1 MSSRN
6 LSVLLVEDSRV
17 LAERLRETLLSV
29 PGVQLAGTVDS
40 EADAVAA
47 LQRHP
52 VDVLLLDLHLRQG
65 TGFGVLRAIPSD
77 QAKKLVVIVL
87 TNYDLA
93 EYRRAA
99 AALGAR
105 HFLDKL
111 RDFDRLPSLLQQIEA
126 DLAEPADPVGT
137 SLTDPLR
144 RSCECRARLDAALDS
159 AEAWPCA
166 LAHPA
171 QRRRR
176 LPLRC
181 PATAAAR
188 AAACR
193 LRRRR
198 SISSVPPRLRTRSC
212 MIASP
217 CSAALAAASA
227 RCPTPL
233 SSTSTVSSLT
243 LIADLDAHVGGLRV
257 LDDVGQRF
265 LHQAKHQNRDVIAQ
279 QRLLARD
286 SFRCSCRPARLHR
299 SPARPS
305 AARRSAPCCPAASAA
320 GSRPRAV

>member
-1 MSSRN
+1 VNAWFDSAQMSLRN

-65 TGFGVLRAIPSD
+65 TGFGVLRSIPSD

-126 DLAEPADPVGT
+126 DLAQLAEPPGK
-137 SLTDPLR
+137 P
-144 RSCECRARLDAALDS
+144 
-159 AEAWPCA
+159 
-166 LAHPA
+166 H
-171 QRRRR
+171 
-176 LPLRC
+176 
-181 PATAAAR
+181 
-188 AAACR
+188 
-193 LRRRR
+193 
-198 SISSVPPRLRTRSC
+198 
-212 MIASP
+212 
-217 CSAALAAASA
+217 
-227 RCPTPL
+227 
-233 SSTSTVSSLT
+233 
-243 LIADLDAHVGGLRV
+243 
-257 LDDVGQRF
+257 
-265 LHQAKHQNRDVIAQ
+265 
-279 QRLLARD
+279 
-286 SFRCSCRPARLHR
+286 
-299 SPARPS
+299 
-305 AARRSAPCCPAASAA
+305 
-320 GSRPRAV
+320 